1 MKSDH
6 VQNLCCHQS
15 RGTLSQTLAHELMSH
30 FPYALFAVA
39 TSLIAV
45 SLFAIN
51 TVSHHALHGLFHSLH
66 FLHILF
72 AATGT
77 VIAYR
82 RHGGGLFGALLVGTI
97 VPTIFCTLSDAV
109 MPYVGGQLFGVH
121 MHFHWCFRDH
131 ALTVLPFLVLG
142 VFNGILM
149 SMHDD
154 AGQDRYMVTS
164 HFAHIFISAF
174 ASTVYLISHGFS
186 AWQDHLAYVFVFL
199 LCAVLIPCTFADVVV
214 PVWFGLFSAKRREK
228 AASRKG

>member
-1 MKSDH
+1 MKP
-6 VQNLCCHQS
+6 QTTATTCCHPGQGS
-15 RGTLSQTLAHELMSH
+15 VSDMLGHELMSH

-45 SLFAIN
+45 SLFSFTNA
-51 TVSHHALHGLFHSLH
+51 SHNALHGLFHALH

-77 VIAYR
+77 VVAYR
-82 RHGGGLFGALLVGTI
+82 KYGGGLLGSLLVGTV
-97 VPTIFCTLSDAV
+97 VPAIFCTLSDAV
-109 MPYVGGQLFGVH
+109 MPYFGGKLFGVH

-142 VFNGILM
+142 VFNGVLM

-154 AGQDRYMVTS
+154 ARQTNYMVTS

-174 ASTVYLISHGFS
+174 ASTVYLISHGFT

-214 PVWFGLFSAKRREK
+214 PTWFGLFSAKRRQK
-228 AASRKG
+228 AASKKG